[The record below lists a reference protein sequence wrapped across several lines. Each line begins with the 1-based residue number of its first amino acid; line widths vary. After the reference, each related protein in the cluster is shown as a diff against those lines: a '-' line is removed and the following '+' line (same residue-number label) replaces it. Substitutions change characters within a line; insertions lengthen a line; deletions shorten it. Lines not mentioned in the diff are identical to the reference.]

1 MEALFKADD
10 GSLLGADQ
18 VGELE
23 LIDFLKD
30 RLAAYKVPKKVV
42 FFHELPI
49 SGAGIGLKCELK
61 DLLSKEE
68 G

>member
-1 MEALFKADD
+1 M
-10 GSLLGADQ
+10 
-18 VGELE
+18 E

-42 FFHELPI
+42 FFHKLPI
-49 SGAGIGLKCELK
+49 SGAGKVLKRELK